1 MSCGLVLGNCVQ
13 QNELQL
19 QEKRDKRYHEKEK
32 INKSMPLFWEIS
44 LIGKSILQSLGFS
57 SLSKPGSV
65 FPEEPWFLFLNV
77 IE

>member
-1 MSCGLVLGNCVQ
+1 
-13 QNELQL
+13 
-19 QEKRDKRYHEKEK
+19 
-32 INKSMPLFWEIS
+32 MPLFWEIS
-44 LIGKSILQSLGFS
+44 LIGKSILQSSGFS